1 MQWLYLI
8 KYYQLIQ
15 QSLLTGSRSLDPKE
29 NERKASFKQHE
40 NKWTK
45 TGMQSVGKN
54 CLSASDIQNV
64 IFLYMPLV
72 RILRSF
78 PLSSSYYQNWLYFPK
93 YKKYLQRLVIAANIA
108 II

>member
-29 NERKASFKQHE
+29 NERKASFKQNE

-54 CLSASDIQNV
+54 RLSASDIQNV
-64 IFLYMPLV
+64 IFSVYAPSQDSKKLPSV
-72 RILRSF
+72 FFILSK
-78 PLSSSYYQNWLYFPK
+78 L
-93 YKKYLQRLVIAANIA
+93 
-108 II
+108 IILP